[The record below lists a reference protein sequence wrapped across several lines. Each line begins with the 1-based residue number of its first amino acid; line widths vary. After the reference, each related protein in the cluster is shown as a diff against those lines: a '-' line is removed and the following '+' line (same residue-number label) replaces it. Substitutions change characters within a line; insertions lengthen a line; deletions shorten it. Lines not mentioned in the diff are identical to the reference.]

1 MNAFGKLMED
11 KFGIQSV
18 YCIDHLFHN
27 IAKLA
32 FNDINIDK
40 DEQLMK
46 RCRDL
51 CTKFT
56 SSSQLLSALKDV
68 QKNNETLYP
77 GLKQALG
84 VVQDVITRWW
94 STFNMIRRLR
104 KLKPALNVLVSQGMS
119 GSKYTNTDS
128 HVMIL

>member
-11 KFGIQSV
+11 KLGIQSV

-32 FNDINIDK
+32 FDDINIDK
-40 DEQLMK
+40 DEKLMK
-46 RCRDL
+46 RCWDL
-51 CTKFT
+51 CAKFT
-56 SSSQLLSALKDV
+56 SSSQLLSALKDI

-77 GLKQALG
+77 GLKRALG

-94 STFNMIRRLR
+94 STFNMIQRLR
-104 KLKPALNVLVSQGMS
+104 KLKPALHVMVSQGTS
-119 GSKYTNTDS
+119 SSKYTNTNC
-128 HVMIL
+128 HFMIL